1 MHYGMNELAEHRVA
15 ELRADAAVRRYAA
28 DHRLRRHPIRTALGH
43 AMVRVGERLAA
54 APARSAVSQ

>member
-1 MHYGMNELAEHRVA
+1 VA